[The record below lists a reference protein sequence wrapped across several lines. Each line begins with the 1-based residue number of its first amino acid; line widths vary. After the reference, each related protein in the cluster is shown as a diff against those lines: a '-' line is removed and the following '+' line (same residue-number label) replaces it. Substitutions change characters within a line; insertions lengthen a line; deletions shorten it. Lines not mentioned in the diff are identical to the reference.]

1 MFLETGDWHP
11 SGQPSS
17 PFLFPGQCSDRP
29 CASSPPLGKVRV
41 AVHRAVPPPRLSS
54 FASDHPRL
62 GWGRHGQNPLLLY
75 IWVLNFYCK
84 LCLPQTTLD

>member
-29 CASSPPLGKVRV
+29 CASSPPLGRCVLQSTGQC
-41 AVHRAVPPPRLSS
+41 P
-54 FASDHPRL
+54 HPDSL
-62 GWGRHGQNPLLLY
+62 PLL
-75 IWVLNFYCK
+75 
-84 LCLPQTTLD
+84 QTTPGWAGGGMAKILSFCIFGF

>member
-41 AVHRAVPPPRLSS
+41 AVHRAVPPPRLFLCFRPPQAGLGEAWPKSS
-54 FASDHPRL
+54 PFVYL
-62 GWGRHGQNPLLLY
+62 GFKFLL
-75 IWVLNFYCK
+75 
-84 LCLPQTTLD
+84 

>member
-29 CASSPPLGKVRV
+29 CASSPPPWEGACCSPQGSAPTPTLFLCFRPPQAGLGEAWPK
-41 AVHRAVPPPRLSS
+41 SS
-54 FASDHPRL
+54 PFVYL
-62 GWGRHGQNPLLLY
+62 GFKFLL
-75 IWVLNFYCK
+75 
-84 LCLPQTTLD
+84 